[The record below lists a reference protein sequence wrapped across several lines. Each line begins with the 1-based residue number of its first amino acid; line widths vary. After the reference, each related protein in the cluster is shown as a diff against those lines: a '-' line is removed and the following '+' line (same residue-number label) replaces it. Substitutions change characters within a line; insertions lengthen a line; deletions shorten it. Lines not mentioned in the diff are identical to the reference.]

1 MLLSRLARRAR
12 AVPCRRLSA
21 PPPLPPNKPL
31 TRTAKVEAAGSELRQ
46 ADPIGNLLFGG
57 KHLSI
62 PFLLAALAGM
72 VYLNS
77 GREERLAAE
86 ARVERAAQD
95 ERRAAIH
102 EAREA
107 REARARARRTPR
119 DRVTPNARTLSP
131 RRRRAA
137 RRPRTRRRGSRAS
150 GSSSR
155 TGASSGPT
163 SAAAVAARAS
173 AWRGS
178 STRFPNSKR
187 RSRARGASF

>member
-102 EAREA
+102 E
-107 REARARARRTPR
+107 
-119 DRVTPNARTLSP
+119 V
-131 RRRRAA
+131 
-137 RRPRTRRRGSRAS
+137 
-150 GSSSR
+150 
-155 TGASSGPT
+155 
-163 SAAAVAARAS
+163 
-173 AWRGS
+173 WRGGA
-178 STRFPNSKR
+178 
-187 RSRARGASF
+187 RARGAGLSLSPRADSRAVPGAGAPRGGRRRTDAARAEAAAARVLA

>member
-107 REARARARRTPR
+107 R
-119 DRVTPNARTLSP
+119 DSP
-131 RRRRAA
+131 AH
-137 RRPRTRRRGSRAS
+137 
-150 GSSSR
+150 
-155 TGASSGPT
+155 GAY
-163 SAAAVAARAS
+163 
-173 AWRGS
+173 
-178 STRFPNSKR
+178 
-187 RSRARGASF
+187 

>member
-102 EAREA
+102 EVWRGG
-107 REARARARRTPR
+107 ARARAAPLPPSRR
-119 DRVTPNARTLSP
+119 ALTLSLSP
-131 RRRRAA
+131 AQARREAAADAPTRLARKRQQLAYWREQRTDETERGGARERAA
-137 RRPRTRRRGSRAS
+137 RLERE
-150 GSSSR
+150 
-155 TGASSGPT
+155 
-163 SAAAVAARAS
+163 VAELEAEVARA
-173 AWRGS
+173 
-178 STRFPNSKR
+178 R
-187 RSRARGASF
+187 R